1 MATVAS
7 AGSASSAAEKTKEG
21 VAPLR
26 AGEGHDFLLRRLH
39 SLSGIIPVGAFL
51 AEHILVS
58 NSIALN
64 GPVAYARQVQFLGG
78 LPMVFWL
85 ELFGIWL
92 PILFHGLYGF
102 YIWFQ
107 ARPNLIRYP
116 WMGNWMYSAQRWTG
130 VIAFAYIVVHTYTLR
145 FSGIDLHAAPAAAF
159 GKVQQELA
167 NPWYLAFYVVGLVS
181 ASWHFAYGLWLFCAK
196 WGIIIGERARKRG
209 LVAALAVFLLM
220 AGVGVASLRAF
231 QRAPRQP
238 VTNISIDELEAQQQ
252 SK

>member
-1 MATVAS
+1 VATVVELPSTAT
-7 AGSASSAAEKTKEG
+7 AADIKG

-26 AGEGHDFLLRRLH
+26 AGEGHEFLLRRLH

-58 NSIALN
+58 NAVAIN

-92 PILFHGLYGF
+92 PILFHGFYGF

-107 ARPNLIRYP
+107 AKPNLISYP
-116 WMGNWMYSAQRWTG
+116 WAGNWMYSLQRWTG
-130 VIAFAYIVVHTYTLR
+130 AIAFAYIVLHTYTLR
-145 FSGIDLHAAPAAAF
+145 FSGIDLHESPAAAF

-167 NPWYLAFYVVGLVS
+167 NPSYLAFYVIGLLS

-196 WGIIIGERARKRG
+196 WGVIVGERARKR
-209 LVAALAVFLLM
+209 ALTLAMAIFILM
-220 AGVGVASLRAF
+220 SGVGLASLRAF
-231 QRAPRQP
+231 IRTPQQP
-238 VTNISIDELEAQQQ
+238 VTNISIDSLEEQQR
-252 SK
+252 K